1 MKLDDSTRHTLFLFA
16 RQLSADL
23 GGPFQNRMTLTDEMM
38 VQERASIQ
46 QFKNQVQMYEN
57 MLDHVHAQI
66 VAEDL

>member
-1 MKLDDSTRHTLFLFA
+1 
-16 RQLSADL
+16 
-23 GGPFQNRMTLTDEMM
+23 MTLTDEMM